1 MPGLRNKA
9 VLEIDVQD
17 QNGSTRTGV
26 FVLQEDLQQSGSV
39 SKRFLLSNRGQYI
52 REAVDIG
59 TEILSDELNDTDF
72 EDRRGYH
79 VDGGAGTYAQSL
91 AAKAG
96 DRDVQWGDGSTDPD
110 DPSDV
115 TKYDA
120 TGADPIA
127 QKQILEWYISQSGT
141 DSRGQCRLYIGEWA
155 DGTHAQLA
163 GAFGKPL
170 VLAIIESNVGLD
182 PDDPSALDVTIE
194 GEWTAVLP
202 DAAVAEAESL
212 VENISEIIPDR

>member
-1 MPGLRNKA
+1 MSLRNRV
-9 VLEIDVQD
+9 VLEIDVED
-17 QNGSTRTGV
+17 STDTTRTGV
-26 FVLQEDLQQSGSV
+26 FVLREDLKQNSSV
-39 SKRFLLSNRGQYI
+39 AKRYLLSNRGQYI

-59 TEILSDELNDTDF
+59 TEILSDELAETDF
-72 EDRRGYH
+72 EERRGYH

-91 AAKAG
+91 TAKAG
-96 DRDVQWGDGSTDPD
+96 DRDVQWGDGSTDPN
-110 DPSDV
+110 DPNDI

-141 DSRGQCRLYIGEWA
+141 DSRGQCRLYTGEWT
-155 DGTHAQLA
+155 DGTHAQSA

-170 VLAIIESNVGLD
+170 VLAITESNIGLD
-182 PDDPSALDVTIE
+182 PDDPSVVEVAIE